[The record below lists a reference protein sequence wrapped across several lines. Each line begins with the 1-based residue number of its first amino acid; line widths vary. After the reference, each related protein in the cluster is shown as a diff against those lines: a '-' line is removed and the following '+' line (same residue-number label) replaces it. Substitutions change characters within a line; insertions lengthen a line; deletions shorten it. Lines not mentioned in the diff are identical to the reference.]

1 MRIMVAGGAG
11 FLGSHLC
18 DRLLKDGHQV
28 VAVDNLVTGSRDNIA
43 HLDECQDFGFLEQD
57 VIRPFR
63 FDGPLDFIL
72 DLASP
77 ASPVDFA
84 RIPLEILLVG
94 SYGVHNLLELA
105 REKGAGFLL
114 ASTSEVYGDPQVHPQ
129 PEDYWGNVN
138 PVGPRSVYDESKRYA
153 EALTMAYQRYRG
165 VDTRIVRIF
174 NTYGPRM
181 RLDDGRVV
189 PALIDQALHGRPL
202 TVFGDGSQTRSFCYV
217 SDLVEGIRLSMVSR
231 EHRPVNLGNPGE
243 MSILEFAWHI
253 KKHTGSQSSIEHLPL
268 PDDDPKVRRPDI
280 SRAREFLGW
289 EPRVGFEDG
298 IKKTIDWFRNR
309 Q

>member
-1 MRIMVAGGAG
+1 
-11 FLGSHLC
+11 
-18 DRLLKDGHQV
+18 
-28 VAVDNLVTGSRDNIA
+28 
-43 HLDECQDFGFLEQD
+43 
-57 VIRPFR
+57 
-63 FDGPLDFIL
+63 
-72 DLASP
+72 
-77 ASPVDFA
+77 
-84 RIPLEILLVG
+84 
-94 SYGVHNLLELA
+94 
-105 REKGAGFLL
+105 
-114 ASTSEVYGDPQVHPQ
+114 
-129 PEDYWGNVN
+129 
-138 PVGPRSVYDESKRYA
+138 
-153 EALTMAYQRYRG
+153 MAYQRYRG